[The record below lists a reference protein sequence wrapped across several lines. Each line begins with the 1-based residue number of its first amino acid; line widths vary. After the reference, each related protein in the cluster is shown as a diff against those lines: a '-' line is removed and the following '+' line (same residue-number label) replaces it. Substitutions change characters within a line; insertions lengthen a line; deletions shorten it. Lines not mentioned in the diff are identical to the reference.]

1 MEFIVRGNR
10 IHAVPTIP
18 TDPVWNPEDCARFR
32 TLRAR
37 HPATSTD
44 VLQCIVWKHKVPGL
58 LYPDD
63 VESVLDRLAV
73 EK

>member
-10 IHAVPTIP
+10 IHTVPVIP

-37 HPATSTD
+37 HSATSAE

-63 VESVLDRLAV
+63 VESILDRLMV